1 MDIMF
6 PGDLGQRAKVG
17 GARLNK
23 LPQAQQPKEADEE
36 DGEEQQPVMRQR
48 LRKMVVHKA
57 EVILSEGCFLAHR
70 TREAAQRP
78 LECADNKGRIPIRM
92 NRGIGWLEF

>member
-23 LPQAQQPKEADEE
+23 LPQAQQSKEADEE
-36 DGEEQQPVMRQR
+36 DGEEQQPVIRQWV
-48 LRKMVVHKA
+48 RKMVVHKA
-57 EVILSEGCFLAHR
+57 EVISSEGCFLAHR

-78 LECADNKGRIPIRM
+78 LECVDNKGRIPVWT